1 VIRWKLEGEKLERDK
16 RIKGLEKEVSAL
28 QKKPEEEQA
37 ARKVANKASSKA
49 KKELEKEREA
59 HEKELGA
66 FASRS
71 HKVME
76 RYRNCLCSVGADT
89 KFPRVC
95 TLEEFMS

>member
-1 VIRWKLEGEKLERDK
+1 M
-16 RIKGLEKEVSAL
+16 
-28 QKKPEEEQA
+28 QKKLEEEQA
-37 ARKVANKASSKA
+37 TRKEANKASSKA

-59 HEKELGA
+59 HENELGA

-71 HKVME
+71 HEVME
-76 RYRNCLCSVGADT
+76 RYSNCLRSAGADT